1 MKTSEAIEIA
11 IERLQVDGWGRGGM
25 GDPGSPHCMVGAFPR
40 FVGRPRDFPYGY
52 QFSHELWVKARGNYW
67 RGAIHWND
75 QEAADVH
82 EVIAML
88 LTMLNL
94 ALKEKD

>member
-1 MKTSEAIEIA
+1 MKTSETIEIA
-11 IERLQVDGWGRGGM
+11 IERLQVDGWTRGKM
-25 GDPGSPHCMVGAFPR
+25 GDPGSPHCMVGAFPKIDY
-40 FVGRPRDFPYGY
+40 RPGSYPYGY
-52 QFSHELWVKARGNYW
+52 QFPHNLWVRIRGEFWLN
-67 RGAIHWND
+67 GMHWND